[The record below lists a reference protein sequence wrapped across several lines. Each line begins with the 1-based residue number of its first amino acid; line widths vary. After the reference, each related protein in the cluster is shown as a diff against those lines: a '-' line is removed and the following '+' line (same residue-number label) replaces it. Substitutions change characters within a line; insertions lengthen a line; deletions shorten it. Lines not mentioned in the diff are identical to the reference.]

1 MNRFGGIAHDFS
13 MFCACERAHPP
24 PSVPAERAGRLLGLG
39 AGRLFSPCVSA
50 ACRQLLAEAR
60 GTTAAAAA
68 AWKTHRGHHAP
79 SRPQTE
85 AGRRKKQPQQCTVD
99 SVCPLVL
106 IFAEPVC
113 GSAGRDAHMT
123 HKRADFTGFKSILS
137 NVCFLSGLDSDYTGR
152 MAGLSY
158 CRVTLDHTFSTFFHP
173 GKTSTTCVVVVFQR

>member
-1 MNRFGGIAHDFS
+1 MISPCSVHVS
-13 MFCACERAHPP
+13 EPIPP
-24 PSVPAERAGRLLGLG
+24 PPPQCLQREQADCWGWGQGDCFLPASLQPADSCSLRPGAQPQQQQPGRL
-39 AGRLFSPCVSA
+39 
-50 ACRQLLAEAR
+50 
-60 GTTAAAAA
+60 
-68 AWKTHRGHHAP
+68 
-79 SRPQTE
+79 TE
-85 AGRRKKQPQQCTVD
+85 DIMHPHDHKPKQAKGKKQPQQCAVD

-137 NVCFLSGLDSDYTGR
+137 NVCFLSGLDCDYTGR

-173 GKTSTTCVVVVFQR
+173 GKTSTTCVIVVFQR